1 MRHGRLRIIT
11 LFLAAPLT
19 LYGVF
24 VVSPFAQAFYISLT
38 SWTGYT
44 AAQPFVGLSN
54 YRKLMAD
61 PAFWQALE
69 HNALLLVAVPLA
81 TIVLGMFFASTLNIG
96 SRSGKVEGVRFSGL
110 YQKLYFLP
118 HILPVVI
125 SAVLWQFLYNPQL
138 GLINSLL
145 DSAGLGS
152 LKQTWLGDPRI
163 ALWAM
168 AAIMVWTGV
177 GFYVVLFTAAMQS
190 IPKDIYEA
198 ADLDGAGPMRT
209 MLSITL
215 PLLRETVQVAYVY
228 LGIGVLDAFTFFQVL
243 LPDGGPNNSTNV
255 VAQYLYQSAFDNGQ
269 FGYASAIGVVL
280 CILTLALAAV
290 TFGASR
296 RERIEF

>member
-19 LYGVF
+19 LYGVL
-24 VVSPFAQAFYISLT
+24 VASPLIQAFYISLT

-44 AAQPFVGLSN
+44 SAKPFAGLAN
-54 YRKLMAD
+54 YRRLLHD

-69 HNALLLVAVPLA
+69 HNALLLVAVPA
-81 TIVLGMFFASTLNIG
+81 ITIVLGLLFASLLNVGARAG
-96 SRSGKVEGVRFSGL
+96 SVEGVRFSSL
-110 YQKLYFLP
+110 YQKSFFLP

-125 SAVLWQFLYNPQL
+125 TAVLWQFLYNPEL

-145 DSAGLGS
+145 DAAGLGS
-152 LKQTWLGDPRI
+152 LKQTWLGDPQV
-163 ALWAM
+163 ALWSM
-168 AAIMVWTGV
+168 AAILVWAGV
-177 GFYVVLFTAAMQS
+177 GFYVILFSAAMQS
-190 IPKDIYEA
+190 IPKDLYEA
-198 ADLDGAGPMRT
+198 ADLDGANRLRT

-228 LGIGVLDAFTFFQVL
+228 LGIGALDAFTLFQVL
-243 LPDGGPNNSTNV
+243 QPDGGPNNSTNV

-280 CILTLALAAV
+280 CLLTLVLTAV
-290 TFGASR
+290 TFGVSR